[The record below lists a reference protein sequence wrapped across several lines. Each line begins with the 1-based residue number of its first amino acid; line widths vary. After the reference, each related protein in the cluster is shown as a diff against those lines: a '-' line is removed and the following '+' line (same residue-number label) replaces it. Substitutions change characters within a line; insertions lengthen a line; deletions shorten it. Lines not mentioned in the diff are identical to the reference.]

1 MSIDEI
7 FSKELKERFNI
18 LDSELYNLKHAFKLF
33 VDYLEDET
41 EIPLQVKCF
50 ALILNEYFN
59 KTKKD
64 FNKLEEDLGVLF

>member
-1 MSIDEI
+1 MLQQEI

-41 EIPLQVKCF
+41 DIPLKAKCF

-64 FNKLEEDLGVLF
+64 FNKLEEDLGILF

>member
-1 MSIDEI
+1 MLN
-7 FSKELKERFNI
+7 KTLP
-18 LDSELYNLKHAFKLF
+18 HAFKLF
-33 VDYLEDET
+33 IDYLEDET
-41 EIPLQVKCF
+41 DIPLQVKCF